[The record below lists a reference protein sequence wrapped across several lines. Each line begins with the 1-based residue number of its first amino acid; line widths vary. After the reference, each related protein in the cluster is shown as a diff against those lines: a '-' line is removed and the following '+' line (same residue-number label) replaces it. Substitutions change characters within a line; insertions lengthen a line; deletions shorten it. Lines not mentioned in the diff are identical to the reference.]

1 MDLTKLVLVA
11 VHISKELTLEKKFEN
26 GKPLSFENTQMSLE
40 ADANILNIA
49 KNTMM
54 VGMRTKKVVAPF
66 EFVAS

>member
-1 MDLTKLVLVA
+1 MYLTKLVLVA
-11 VHISKELTLEKKFEN
+11 VHTSKELTLEKKFEN

-40 ADANILNIA
+40 EDANILNIA